1 MHFKNGLF
9 NKMENAMRTQ
19 TYFHTRME
27 RDADIRNEAVPLQVN
42 CCGVVADQVFNSQR
56 VRRDF
61 YLMYA
66 LKGEIVTKNFT
77 LFPGDMVIFEP
88 GYVYSYQS
96 TQPATYLWVHFTGAE
111 ACELIGVSRL
121 KCNAG
126 IHIGLH
132 EEVNDCF
139 RKLFREFILHDE
151 AADRISNCLL
161 QEILAL
167 SGRFAEGKGH
177 TPLKAL
183 EYIHSHIHE
192 EIVVEE
198 LAQLERMSA
207 TAFRMAFK
215 QHTGTAPNDYIIAQK
230 LSAACRLLAQTDS
243 SVSEVAME
251 VGYHD
256 PYYFSRVFKKKM
268 GIAPLRYRKN
278 TRG

>member
-1 MHFKNGLF
+1 
-9 NKMENAMRTQ
+9 MRTQ
-19 TYFHTRME
+19 TYFHTDVE
-27 RDADIRNEAVPLQVN
+27 QDADVRNDTAALQVN

-77 LFPGDMVIFEP
+77 LFPGDLVIFEP
-88 GYVYSYQS
+88 GYTYGYQS
-96 TQPATYLWVHFTGAE
+96 KETASYFWVHFTGAE
-111 ACELIGVSRL
+111 AAGLIRQAGLEL
-121 KCNAG
+121 NAG
-126 IHIGLH
+126 RTIGLH
-132 EEVNDCF
+132 EELNDCF
-139 RKLFREFILHDE
+139 RKLFREFIIHDE

-167 SGRFAEGKGH
+167 SGRFAAGKGH

-192 EIVVEE
+192 EIAVDQ

-207 TAFRMAFK
+207 TAFRTTFK

-243 SVSEVAME
+243 SISEVAAA

-256 PYYFSRVFKKKM
+256 PYYFSRIFRKKM
-268 GIAPLRYRKN
+268 GMSPLRYRRN
-278 TRG
+278 TGG